1 VVETTE
7 SFWGFDFNA
16 VRFTPEFI
24 SLRMNAAIVGIAH
37 VAESQ
42 WYFGLVM
49 VVRANVFLTFT
60 ELLDDSEHNSLL
72 GELLWR

>member
-1 VVETTE
+1 
-7 SFWGFDFNA
+7 
-16 VRFTPEFI
+16 
-24 SLRMNAAIVGIAH
+24 MNAAIVGIAH

-60 ELLDDSEHNSLL
+60 ELLDDSEHDSLL